1 MSAVRNRSGLLVRL
15 VGRCDT
21 AAAMRMPNAVPLRFL
36 RLVVAAALL
45 ATWLLP
51 GRVDAAP
58 DRFPARVVPCG

>member
-1 MSAVRNRSGLLVRL
+1 
-15 VGRCDT
+15 
-21 AAAMRMPNAVPLRFL
+21 MRMPNAVPLRFL